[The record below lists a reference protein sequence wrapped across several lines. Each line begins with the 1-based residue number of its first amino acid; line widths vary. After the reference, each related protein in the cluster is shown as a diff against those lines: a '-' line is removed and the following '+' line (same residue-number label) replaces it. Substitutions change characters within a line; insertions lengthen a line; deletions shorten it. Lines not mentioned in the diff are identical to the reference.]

1 MPPQQNVIRIDL
13 ASETPAYRQIVDAV
27 RAALVRGAALPGD
40 QLPPIRQLATDLGVH
55 FNTVAEAY
63 RILADEGWLDLKRRR
78 GAVVLHREAPRN
90 TDPEKLKNFARRIGE
105 IVAELRAAGI
115 PAAAIAKELKIVAEG
130 LQR

>member
-1 MPPQQNVIRIDL
+1 MAANQAVIRIDL
-13 ASETPAYRQIVDAV
+13 ASEIPAYRQIVDAV
-27 RAALVRGAALPGD
+27 RAALVGGLAVPGD

-90 TDPEKLKNFARRIGE
+90 ADPEAVKNFARRIGE
-105 IVAELRAAGI
+105 MVAELRASGI
-115 PAAAIAKELKIVAEG
+115 PAAAIAKELKTVAEG